1 MIYLPYCFLVIAV
14 QQNNEL
20 ATKILLEA
28 DPNLEL
34 KDSNDLTAYEI
45 AAKERHV
52 SICLLFPE
60 MINSYNYVLEVVEQ
74 INQNTWQSKTG
85 LVIHDLNESD
95 ELLPIDGYWEWTESW
110 TQVGKDLHCRLRKRI
125 EITDQFYLKQSI
137 DLVRQAFPQKALNI
151 LLEGLQHESD
161 PQKKS
166 RAANYFQRLL
176 LTVERGGAN
185 ALGLLD
191 NLSRSNLVILGDEA
205 VKSSSSTINIMRY
218 EQQRLPPVTREF
230 PNYKSTQGT
239 QGTQVDSETEYD
251 SDDSLLYC
259 PVCSHRFNTTPSDKS
274 KHLQSCLTSP
284 RNKLIGNR
292 YTNLQEN
299 KKAEECP
306 ICYEEMKEGVV
317 MMNCLCK
324 FHGKCIEEWLKRGK
338 QCPYHSE

>member
-1 MIYLPYCFLVIAV
+1 MISA
-14 QQNNEL
+14 QQNNEI
-20 ATKILLEA
+20 ATRILLEA
-28 DPNLEL
+28 SSTVDL

-45 AAKERHV
+45 AAKEKNIK
-52 SICLLFPE
+52 ICLLFPE
-60 MINSYNYVLEVVEQ
+60 ILENYNYVLEIVEK
-74 INQNTWQSKTG
+74 IDQNTWRSKSG
-85 LVIHDLNESD
+85 HIIHDLNESD
-95 ELLPIDGYWEWTESW
+95 ELLPIEGYWEWTDSW
-110 TQVGKDLHCRLRKRI
+110 SQAGEDLHCRLRKRI
-125 EITDQFYLKQSI
+125 EIADQFYLKQSI
-137 DLVRQAFPQKALNI
+137 DLVRRSLPQKALNI

-176 LTVERGGAN
+176 QTVERGGAN

-191 NLSRSNLVILGDEA
+191 NLSRSNLVILADEA
-205 VKSSSSTINIMRY
+205 VKSSSTINLVRY

-239 QGTQVDSETEYD
+239 NVADYETEYD

-259 PVCSHRFNTTPSDKS
+259 PVCSHRFDTTPSEKS

-299 KKAEECP
+299 IKVEECP
-306 ICYEEMKEGVV
+306 ICYDEMKEGVV

-324 FHGKCIEEWLKRGK
+324 FHGNCIEEWLKRGK